1 MRRKKNLKAC
11 HFADKTDYINY
22 HSRKNIIPVEIVEL
36 EDNSYHLITSV
47 EINGLKGD
55 VIIDTGASV
64 TVIDKNILSGDEK
77 HNKDV
82 KIQSGSVTGQI
93 TDIKVIHAKHMQIGN
108 ARFKNIRLA
117 AIDLDYVNEMYNERL
132 KRKIIGLLGSD
143 FCVKHAV
150 VIDYQKK
157 ILICRR

>member
-1 MRRKKNLKAC
+1 MRRRKKRKSSYFDGMAN
-11 HFADKTDYINY
+11 HINY
-22 HSRKNIIPVEIVEL
+22 RAKNIIIPVEIVEL
-36 EDNSYHLITSV
+36 EDNSYHLITSMEMQGV
-47 EINGLKGD
+47 KGD

-64 TVIDKNILSGDEK
+64 TVIDKNLPIKDEK
-77 HNKDV
+77 NNQDI

-93 TDIKVIHAKHMQIGN
+93 SDVQIICAKQVKIGGIL
-108 ARFKNIRLA
+108 FKNIRLA
-117 AIDLDYVNEMYNERL
+117 AIDLNYVNEMYNQHL

-157 ILICRR
+157 ILICRK